1 MRTSISVNPLFSLAL
16 FSLLHC
22 GGGAKPS
29 ATSGESAEITTASN
43 APVWSASMSKDEK
56 VSFMRKHI
64 VPRMEKA
71 FQKGDPKA
79 TVSCKTCHG
88 PNYKTPTEF
97 LPHLVMSNGS
107 LLAFTE
113 KPAVAKFM
121 AETIVPEMA
130 SAMGLKPYDPAT
142 HQGFG
147 CGGCHAI
154 DQK

>member
-1 MRTSISVNPLFSLAL
+1 
-16 FSLLHC
+16 
-22 GGGAKPS
+22 
-29 ATSGESAEITTASN
+29 
-43 APVWSASMSKDEK
+43 MSKDEK

-71 FQKGDPKA
+71 FKKGDPKA

-88 PNYKTPTEF
+88 PSYKTPTEF